1 MLKAKIR
8 KLWNKMQAHTAA
20 ERRSEY
26 SDCVAKIR
34 ILKTKTKQKRKSK
47 TKRNLRDQ
55 ISQSIQWRFMNMK
68 LIGTW
73 T

>member
-34 ILKTKTKQKRKSK
+34 ILKTKTKQKKQK
-47 TKRNLRDQ
+47 
-55 ISQSIQWRFMNMK
+55 
-68 LIGTW
+68 
-73 T
+73 